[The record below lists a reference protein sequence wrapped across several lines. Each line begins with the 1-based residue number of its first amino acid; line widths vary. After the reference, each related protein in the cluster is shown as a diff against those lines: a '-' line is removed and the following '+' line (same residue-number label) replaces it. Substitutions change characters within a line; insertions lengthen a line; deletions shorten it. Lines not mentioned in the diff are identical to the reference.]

1 MSARN
6 LQPSGASPPHPST
19 TFHHSTQTLS
29 SQKEGTE
36 GDEESSVEEFLFL
49 QELESPEEYQYL
61 EEEENYL
68 KGKEYLDEKEYLKE
82 EKYLQKKELL
92 EGKMFL
98 YEKFL
103 EEALICQSP
112 SMGTCIISLGPRG
125 HLKDDWNEQV
135 EWGKESTRDAHFLQR
150 QADAIMSLHGLEA
163 TWLYGSC
170 SSSSY
175 RKRHIPKV
183 SPQSQPSSL
192 SWDQRRRPPRA
203 HVSQSLFTAAPEIHA
218 CITHLLCK
226 LSWLEKPETHP
237 GAVTGHGRSHHLGAQ
252 YPDHDRED
260 SSPEAGEANGMSLL
274 GGHMCWSGVAQPGWD
289 ENFDQAPPAGLLSGQ
304 HDRPMVLLDGKSN
317 FTFYQKG
324 SKRRNSCEDPP
335 RVVTSSYQSVFGTM
349 LREMAAGN
357 ELEEDI
363 NIPLTGHLESETR
376 RKLGILLKKNFGKYK
391 ETILWIMK
399 KRENLF
405 SQRATETTFTFHVC
419 NLPPQDESE
428 KVVKQSRH
436 LVRRKKTLEIH
447 TDWIKSKIKVHQ
459 GDGKII
465 LYPSEIVFQI
475 LFPDGSGQIYYPS
488 GHLAMLILSIKEG
501 KFTYIVLEDSENM
514 CVRALINNSGHATFY
529 DENGNI
535 WLNLSPNLGYYFAR
549 DKYQKAWNWWDL
561 KCHIHAPPVQP
572 ISLNINQYIKVQIR
586 SQDKII
592 FHFIHTKQH
601 ICLNL
606 GTKYKYIT
614 PAVLSEM
621 KKKAVLEMELSSTAR
636 KIQILLGK
644 MRKILSILTTSD
656 LECFIQ
662 GSKILPTRQYELEE
676 ELSSSKP
683 GQSPNCAALARAERF
698 GEVELSKAPRKPPK
712 P

>member
-19 TFHHSTQTLS
+19 SFHHSTQTLS
-29 SQKEGTE
+29 SQEEDTE

-49 QELESPEEYQYL
+49 QELESPEEYQYP

-103 EEALICQSP
+103 EEATLYPLPP
-112 SMGTCIISLGPRG
+112 SQMRILEFERG
-125 HLKDDWNEQV
+125 
-135 EWGKESTRDAHFLQR
+135 
-150 QADAIMSLHGLEA
+150 
-163 TWLYGSC
+163 
-170 SSSSY
+170 
-175 RKRHIPKV
+175 
-183 SPQSQPSSL
+183 
-192 SWDQRRRPPRA
+192 
-203 HVSQSLFTAAPEIHA
+203 IHA

-226 LSWLEKPETHP
+226 RSWLEKPETHP
-237 GAVTGHGRSHHLGAQ
+237 GAVTGHGRSHHLGVQ
-252 YPDHDRED
+252 DPYRDHED
-260 SSPEAGEANGMSLL
+260 SSPEAGEANGMSLR
-274 GGHMCWSGVAQPGWD
+274 GGHMRWSGVAQPGWD
-289 ENFDQAPPAGLLSGQ
+289 ENFDQAPPAGTISSGEQ
-304 HDRPMVLLDGKSN
+304 IMES
-317 FTFYQKG
+317 KG
-324 SKRRNSCEDPP
+324 L
-335 RVVTSSYQSVFGTM
+335 VVTSSYQSVFGTM
-349 LREMAAGN
+349 LREMAASS

-363 NIPLTGHLESETR
+363 NIPLTRHLERETR

-399 KRENLF
+399 KRESKNP
-405 SQRATETTFTFHVC
+405 
-419 NLPPQDESE
+419 LPPSTPAARLSWVVASPKEIPQPPLRYKLISFQDPDHYLTPQAHSPT
-428 KVVKQSRH
+428 S
-436 LVRRKKTLEIH
+436 LNSPI
-447 TDWIKSKIKVHQ
+447 SKPRLASQTQVHQ
-459 GDGKII
+459 GDAKII

-501 KFTYIVLEDSENM
+501 KFTYIILEDSENM

-535 WLNLSPNLGYYFAR
+535 WLNLSPNLGYYFTR

-561 KCHIHAPPVQP
+561 NLHIHAPPVQP
-572 ISLNINQYIKVQIR
+572 ISLKINQYIKVQIR

-592 FHFIHTKQH
+592 FRFIHKQQH

-621 KKKAVLEMELSSTAR
+621 KKEAVLEMEFSSTAQ

-644 MRKILSILTTSD
+644 MRTILSTLTTSD
-656 LECFIQ
+656 LGCFIQ
-662 GSKILPTRQYELEE
+662 GSKIWPTRQYDEA
-676 ELSSSKP
+676 LSL
-683 GQSPNCAALARAERF
+683 ALHRCGHFIIIRQC
-698 GEVELSKAPRKPPK
+698 LSLVFLLPQNLKT
-712 P
+712 

>member
-6 LQPSGASPPHPST
+6 LQPSGASPPHPSA

-29 SQKEGTE
+29 SQEEGTE
-36 GDEESSVEEFLFL
+36 GDEASSVEEFLFL

-61 EEEENYL
+61 EEEENCL

-103 EEALICQSP
+103 EEVP
-112 SMGTCIISLGPRG
+112 
-125 HLKDDWNEQV
+125 LKSKSQTEEDSTTMLTPLKSDSQGIKQRRDDDVLEFV
-135 EWGKESTRDAHFLQR
+135 SKESFCDRMLSDPT
-150 QADAIMSLHGLEA
+150 GTLEA
-163 TWLYGSC
+163 
-170 SSSSY
+170 
-175 RKRHIPKV
+175 
-183 SPQSQPSSL
+183 
-192 SWDQRRRPPRA
+192 
-203 HVSQSLFTAAPEIHA
+203 
-218 CITHLLCK
+218 
-226 LSWLEKPETHP
+226 
-237 GAVTGHGRSHHLGAQ
+237 
-252 YPDHDRED
+252 ED
-260 SSPEAGEANGMSLL
+260 FEAN
-274 GGHMCWSGVAQPGWD
+274 
-289 ENFDQAPPAGLLSGQ
+289 
-304 HDRPMVLLDGKSN
+304 
-317 FTFYQKG
+317 
-324 SKRRNSCEDPP
+324 
-335 RVVTSSYQSVFGTM
+335 VVTSSYQSVFRTM

-376 RKLGILLKKNFGKYK
+376 RKLGILLKKNFGKHK

-405 SQRATETTFTFHVC
+405 NQRATETTFTFHVC

-428 KVVKQSRH
+428 KVVKQSRR

-447 TDWIKSKIKVHQ
+447 TGWIKSKIKVHQ

-501 KFTYIVLEDSENM
+501 KFTYIILEDSENM

-561 KCHIHAPPVQP
+561 NLHIHAPPVQP
-572 ISLNINQYIKVQIR
+572 ISLKINQYIKVQIR

-592 FHFIHTKQH
+592 FRFIHKKQH

-606 GTKYKYIT
+606 GTKYKYVT
-614 PAVLSEM
+614 PAALSKM
-621 KKKAVLEMELSSTAR
+621 KKEVLEMEFSSTAR

-644 MRKILSILTTSD
+644 MRKIPNTLTISD

-662 GSKILPTRQYELEE
+662 GVKILPTRRYELEE
-676 ELSSSKP
+676 ELSYSKL
-683 GQSPNCAALARAERF
+683 GKSPNCAALARAECF
-698 GEVELSKAPRKPPK
+698 GEVEVSEAPRKPPK

>member
-1 MSARN
+1 
-6 LQPSGASPPHPST
+6 
-19 TFHHSTQTLS
+19 
-29 SQKEGTE
+29 
-36 GDEESSVEEFLFL
+36 
-49 QELESPEEYQYL
+49 
-61 EEEENYL
+61 
-68 KGKEYLDEKEYLKE
+68 
-82 EKYLQKKELL
+82 
-92 EGKMFL
+92 
-98 YEKFL
+98 
-103 EEALICQSP
+103 
-112 SMGTCIISLGPRG
+112 MGEVITWGP
-125 HLKDDWNEQV
+125 N
-135 EWGKESTRDAHFLQR
+135 TP
-150 QADAIMSLHGLEA
+150 IM
-163 TWLYGSC
+163 T
-170 SSSSY
+170 
-175 RKRHIPKV
+175 
-183 SPQSQPSSL
+183 
-192 SWDQRRRPPRA
+192 
-203 HVSQSLFTAAPEIHA
+203 
-218 CITHLLCK
+218 
-226 LSWLEKPETHP
+226 
-237 GAVTGHGRSHHLGAQ
+237 
-252 YPDHDRED
+252 
-260 SSPEAGEANGMSLL
+260 
-274 GGHMCWSGVAQPGWD
+274 
-289 ENFDQAPPAGLLSGQ
+289 
-304 HDRPMVLLDGKSN
+304 
-317 FTFYQKG
+317 
-324 SKRRNSCEDPP
+324 
-335 RVVTSSYQSVFGTM
+335 VVTSSYQSVFGTM

-399 KRENLF
+399 KRESKNPLPPSTPAARLSWVVASPKEIPQPPLRYKLIYF
-405 SQRATETTFTFHVC
+405 QDPDHYLTPQAHSPTATETTFTFHVC

>member
-1 MSARN
+1 MPPSMSARK
-6 LQPSGASPPHPST
+6 LQPSGTSPPHPSA

-29 SQKEGTE
+29 SEEEGTE
-36 GDEESSVEEFLFL
+36 GDEESSMEEFLFP
-49 QELESPEEYQYL
+49 QEEESPEEDQYL

-68 KGKEYLDEKEYLKE
+68 KGKEYLYEKEYLKE

-103 EEALICQSP
+103 EEEFKARSSQTLP
-112 SMGTCIISLGPRG
+112 S
-125 HLKDDWNEQV
+125 LK
-135 EWGKESTRDAHFLQR
+135 A
-150 QADAIMSLHGLEA
+150 
-163 TWLYGSC
+163 
-170 SSSSY
+170 
-175 RKRHIPKV
+175 
-183 SPQSQPSSL
+183 SSL
-192 SWDQRRRPPRA
+192 LLGDTMPSTSLVKRDGEFLGLQDQSTQTEWICESR
-203 HVSQSLFTAAPEIHA
+203 Q
-218 CITHLLCK
+218 
-226 LSWLEKPETHP
+226 
-237 GAVTGHGRSHHLGAQ
+237 
-252 YPDHDRED
+252 
-260 SSPEAGEANGMSLL
+260 

-289 ENFDQAPPAGLLSGQ
+289 ETFDQAPPAGVLAGGPQREPYLLVNIS
-304 HDRPMVLLDGKSN
+304 RNP
-317 FTFYQKG
+317 KG
-324 SKRRNSCEDPP
+324 L
-335 RVVTSSYQSVFGTM
+335 VVTSSYQSVFRTM
-349 LREMAAGN
+349 LKEMAARN
-357 ELEEDI
+357 ELEEDM

-399 KRENLF
+399 KREKTSRLVKR
-405 SQRATETTFTFHVC
+405 SGRSLHSSCHEPSEPKAPRVEDTGLLPSYGAAGSVQRHC
-419 NLPPQDESE
+419 
-428 KVVKQSRH
+428 R
-436 LVRRKKTLEIH
+436 
-447 TDWIKSKIKVHQ
+447 VHQ

-465 LYPSEIVFQI
+465 LYPSDTVFQI

-501 KFTYIVLEDSENM
+501 KFTYIILEDSENV

-535 WLNLSPNLGYYFAR
+535 WLNLSQNLGYYFAR

-561 KCHIHAPPVQP
+561 NLHIHAPPVQP
-572 ISLNINQYIKVQIR
+572 ISLKINQYIKVQIR

-592 FHFIHTKQH
+592 FRFNHKKKH

-614 PAVLSEM
+614 PAVLSKM
-621 KKKAVLEMELSSTAR
+621 KKKAVLEMEFSSTAR

-644 MRKILSILTTSD
+644 MSKILNILTISD

-662 GSKILPTRQYELEE
+662 GIKIFPTRQYELEE
-676 ELSSSKP
+676 ELSSSKL
-683 GQSPNCAALARAERF
+683 GQSPNCAASARAECF
-698 GEVELSKAPRKPPK
+698 GDVKVSEAPRKPPK

>member
-19 TFHHSTQTLS
+19 SFHHSTQTLS
-29 SQKEGTE
+29 SQEEDTE

-49 QELESPEEYQYL
+49 QELESPEEYQYP

-103 EEALICQSP
+103 EEATLYPLPP
-112 SMGTCIISLGPRG
+112 SQMRILEFERG
-125 HLKDDWNEQV
+125 
-135 EWGKESTRDAHFLQR
+135 
-150 QADAIMSLHGLEA
+150 
-163 TWLYGSC
+163 
-170 SSSSY
+170 
-175 RKRHIPKV
+175 
-183 SPQSQPSSL
+183 
-192 SWDQRRRPPRA
+192 
-203 HVSQSLFTAAPEIHA
+203 IHA

-226 LSWLEKPETHP
+226 CSWLEKPETHP
-237 GAVTGHGRSHHLGAQ
+237 GAVTGHGRSHHLGVQ
-252 YPDHDRED
+252 DPYRDHED
-260 SSPEAGEANGMSLL
+260 SSPEAGEANGMSLR
-274 GGHMCWSGVAQPGWD
+274 GGHMRWSGVAQPGWD
-289 ENFDQAPPAGLLSGQ
+289 ENFDQAPPAGTISSGEQ
-304 HDRPMVLLDGKSN
+304 IMES
-317 FTFYQKG
+317 KG
-324 SKRRNSCEDPP
+324 L
-335 RVVTSSYQSVFGTM
+335 VVTSSYQSVFGTM
-349 LREMAAGN
+349 LREMAASS

-363 NIPLTGHLESETR
+363 NIPLTRHLERETR

-399 KRENLF
+399 KRESKNP
-405 SQRATETTFTFHVC
+405 
-419 NLPPQDESE
+419 LPPSTPAARL
-428 KVVKQSRH
+428 S
-436 LVRRKKTLEIH
+436 
-447 TDWIKSKIKVHQ
+447 WVHQ
-459 GDGKII
+459 GDAKII

-501 KFTYIVLEDSENM
+501 KFTYIILEDSENM

-535 WLNLSPNLGYYFAR
+535 WLNLSPNLGYYFTR

-561 KCHIHAPPVQP
+561 NLHIHAPPVQP
-572 ISLNINQYIKVQIR
+572 ISLKINQYIKVQIR

-592 FHFIHTKQH
+592 FRFIHKQQH

-621 KKKAVLEMELSSTAR
+621 KKEAVLEMEFSSTAQ

-644 MRKILSILTTSD
+644 MRTILSTLTTSD

-662 GSKILPTRQYELEE
+662 GSKIWPTRQYELEE
-676 ELSSSKP
+676 ELSSSKL
-683 GQSPNCAALARAERF
+683 GQSPNCAASARAECSR
-698 GEVELSKAPRKPPK
+698 EVEVSKAPRKPPK

>member
-1 MSARN
+1 MSARK
-6 LQPSGASPPHPST
+6 LQPSGTSPPHPSR

-29 SQKEGTE
+29 SEEEGTE
-36 GDEESSVEEFLFL
+36 GDEESSMEEFLFP
-49 QELESPEEYQYL
+49 QEEESLEEDQYL

-68 KGKEYLDEKEYLKE
+68 KGKEYLYEKEYLKE

-103 EEALICQSP
+103 EE
-112 SMGTCIISLGPRG
+112 
-125 HLKDDWNEQV
+125 
-135 EWGKESTRDAHFLQR
+135 
-150 QADAIMSLHGLEA
+150 
-163 TWLYGSC
+163 
-170 SSSSY
+170 
-175 RKRHIPKV
+175 
-183 SPQSQPSSL
+183 
-192 SWDQRRRPPRA
+192 
-203 HVSQSLFTAAPEIHA
+203 
-218 CITHLLCK
+218 
-226 LSWLEKPETHP
+226 
-237 GAVTGHGRSHHLGAQ
+237 
-252 YPDHDRED
+252 
-260 SSPEAGEANGMSLL
+260 
-274 GGHMCWSGVAQPGWD
+274 GHMQLRICGS
-289 ENFDQAPPAGLLSGQ
+289 STY
-304 HDRPMVLLDGKSN
+304 DRRLVSEWQ
-317 FTFYQKG
+317 T
-324 SKRRNSCEDPP
+324 
-335 RVVTSSYQSVFGTM
+335 VVTSSYQSVFRTM
-349 LREMAAGN
+349 LKEMAARN
-357 ELEEDI
+357 EMEEDM

-405 SQRATETTFTFHVC
+405 NQRATETTFTFHLC
-419 NLPPQDESE
+419 NLPPQDEESE
-428 KVVKQSRH
+428 KEVVEQSHR

-465 LYPSEIVFQI
+465 LYPNETVFQI

-501 KFTYIVLEDSENM
+501 KFTYIILEDNENM
-514 CVRALINNSGHATFY
+514 CVRAIINNSGHATFC

-535 WLNLSPNLGYYFAR
+535 WLNLSQNLGFYFAR

-561 KCHIHAPPVQP
+561 NLHIHAPPVQP
-572 ISLNINQYIKVQIR
+572 ISLKINQYIKVQIR

-592 FHFIHTKQH
+592 FRFNHKKKH

-614 PAVLSEM
+614 PAVLSKM
-621 KKKAVLEMELSSTAR
+621 KKKAVLEMEFSSTAR

-644 MRKILSILTTSD
+644 MSKILNILTISD

-662 GSKILPTRQYELEE
+662 GIKIFPTRQYELEE
-676 ELSSSKP
+676 ELSSSKL
-683 GQSPNCAALARAERF
+683 GQSPNCAASARAECF
-698 GEVELSKAPRKPPK
+698 GEVEVSKAPRKPPK

>member
-19 TFHHSTQTLS
+19 SFHHSTQTLS
-29 SQKEGTE
+29 SQEEGTE
-36 GDEESSVEEFLFL
+36 GDEESSVEEVLFL
-49 QELESPEEYQYL
+49 QELESPEEDQYL

-103 EEALICQSP
+103 EEEKKA
-112 SMGTCIISLGPRG
+112 TEGP
-125 HLKDDWNEQV
+125 
-135 EWGKESTRDAHFLQR
+135 HFPVTV
-150 QADAIMSLHGLEA
+150 H
-163 TWLYGSC
+163 C
-170 SSSSY
+170 S
-175 RKRHIPKV
+175 
-183 SPQSQPSSL
+183 
-192 SWDQRRRPPRA
+192 
-203 HVSQSLFTAAPEIHA
+203 
-218 CITHLLCK
+218 
-226 LSWLEKPETHP
+226 
-237 GAVTGHGRSHHLGAQ
+237 
-252 YPDHDRED
+252 
-260 SSPEAGEANGMSLL
+260 
-274 GGHMCWSGVAQPGWD
+274 
-289 ENFDQAPPAGLLSGQ
+289 
-304 HDRPMVLLDGKSN
+304 
-317 FTFYQKG
+317 
-324 SKRRNSCEDPP
+324 P

-349 LREMAAGN
+349 LKEMAAGN

-376 RKLGILLKKNFGKYK
+376 RKLGILMKKNFGKYK

-399 KRENLF
+399 KRESKNP
-405 SQRATETTFTFHVC
+405 
-419 NLPPQDESE
+419 LPPSTPAARL
-428 KVVKQSRH
+428 S
-436 LVRRKKTLEIH
+436 
-447 TDWIKSKIKVHQ
+447 WVHQ

-465 LYPSEIVFQI
+465 LYPSETVFQI

-501 KFTYIVLEDSENM
+501 KFTYIVLEDSEHM

-535 WLNLSPNLGYYFAR
+535 WLNLSPNLGYYFTR

-561 KCHIHAPPVQP
+561 NRHVHAPPVQP
-572 ISLNINQYIKVQIR
+572 ISLKINQYIKVQIR

-592 FHFIHTKQH
+592 FRFIHKKQH

-644 MRKILSILTTSD
+644 MRTILSTLTTCD

-683 GQSPNCAALARAERF
+683 GQSPNCAASARAERF
-698 GEVELSKAPRKPPK
+698 GKVEVSKAPRKPPK